1 MRQLVSTL
9 LKKKGIILPPKEMI
23 PKRPVFSPCPASFA
37 QQRLWMLE
45 KVAPGSRYNMQV
57 SLRLKGRLDLH
68 SLNNAWREVVNR
80 HEILRTTFAL
90 VDDQIMQFVS
100 PEPSLSLRLLDLT
113 ADALAEAENQAS
125 HILGKQAQEVF
136 DLATA
141 PLIHFLALR
150 IGADDYILSFTM
162 HHIIADGWSLTVL
175 ARELTEL
182 YAAFSEDRPH
192 GLKPLAVQY
201 GDFSWWQRQ
210 RLSGDFLEK
219 ELSYWRKQLK
229 DAAVLGLPTDHP
241 RPTREEFRGSHSCF
255 LIPEEIAGPLR
266 EIGGRNQASLFMVIF
281 AAWQV
286 LLYRYTGQNDIVVGA
301 PVANRTR
308 VEIEPLIGFFVNT
321 LVLRTEIDGNSNFK
335 DVLSLARKTT
345 LAAYEHQEVPY
356 EKLVADLQP
365 ERAIGQNPL
374 FGTVLNWVNIP
385 ESNLG
390 FAGLQDEVIQ
400 SAPAENLTAK
410 FDLSLNILERS
421 GALSASLEYSTDL
434 FEKST
439 IEQMSIHFQ
448 HLLRGIAANL
458 NQSVAELPLLN
469 EDERRQIVWEWNRTE
484 REYPAYGT
492 VLDLLDQQARK
503 TPEHPAVEFAGKS
516 ISYNELHCRSNQV
529 CDFLRKL
536 GVRPEVRVGIFMERS
551 HELVI
556 ALLGILK
563 AGGAYVPLDL
573 RYPTERLSYI
583 LDDARPIAV
592 LTQRSLQQA
601 LPESAAKIICLD
613 DDEEWNVSAGSSQG
627 HPVQPL
633 EPGNA
638 AYVIYTSGSTGVPKG
653 VVVQHG
659 SVLNYLLWVS
669 ESLFVGSIDC
679 LPAVTGLGFD
689 ASLKQILGPLVTG
702 GTVYVLADGPAD
714 PQKLLRF
721 ISSQRRVAL
730 NCVPSFWLHVVEEI
744 EKNLDSTP
752 ANLAQLWLGG
762 ESCTP
767 DLIERSLR
775 VLPALKI
782 SNLYGPTEATANA
795 IYAER
800 ISARQLYI
808 GKPIANTRSFV
819 LGPNLQPVPV
829 GVTGELYIGGQA
841 LARGYW
847 SRPDLTAENF
857 IPDPFSSRPGERLYR
872 TGDLVRWRPDGQMQY
887 VGRSDEQIKLRGFR
901 IELGEIEAVLA
912 QHQSVQQAVVAV
924 QGAGQEKKL
933 VACVVP
939 VAGIGLSQTALRNYV
954 REKLPEYMV
963 PSAFVE
969 MLKLPL
975 TAHGKVD
982 RKALPK
988 WDFER
993 EKSEY
998 KPPCTTTEE
1007 LLAGIWSEVL
1017 GVEPLGT
1024 HDNFFDLGGHSL
1036 SAMQVTSRLRSVF
1049 QMDLPFSAIF
1059 GTPTIEG
1066 LAIQIER
1073 SRRETTGHVLPP
1085 LISRD
1090 DSGPYPLSF
1099 AQQRLWFM
1107 DQLHPESTFYNISG
1121 AVRLSGEL
1129 NIPALEQALTALARR
1144 HQVLRTRFE
1153 LRDGGPTQ
1161 IVEPDATVSLQYED
1175 LQSFRP
1181 EERAGRLAARIEEES
1196 QKPFLLSQAP
1206 LARVVLLQTGEGQGV
1221 LFVSTHHIISDGWS
1235 VGVLIRELS
1244 ELYAALSEDRPPSL
1258 ESLPVQYKDYARWQ
1272 REYLQGAILER
1283 HLNYWRAKLS
1293 DAPPVELPTDK
1304 PRPAKESFRGTYYP
1318 FLVPAELSA
1327 GLRNLARSQQS
1338 TLFMVLLASWQALLY
1353 RYTGQ
1358 TDLPLGLPVANRG
1371 LPETEGLIGFFVNT
1385 LVLRLKLDGDQS
1397 FPQVLQ
1403 QTKKT
1408 TLEAY
1413 DHQDLPFEKLVADL
1427 RPERSLSQTPFFR
1440 LMFNWVNTPSATLK
1454 LSGITWEPIP
1464 QEHKTANFDL
1474 TLSVSAENGPLPAGF
1489 EYSTDLY
1496 EEATIAQMAN
1506 HLLVI
1511 LHSVVENPASSI
1523 ATMPL
1528 LTGREQ
1534 EQMLTGWNQTAVAF
1548 GQPVCVHELIELQA
1562 QTTPN
1567 AIAIVSDEEVVT
1579 YAELER
1585 RANQIAGWLWSRG
1598 IKAEVPVGVCLPR
1611 SARMLV
1617 VLLGILKAGGAYVPL
1632 DPSYPPA
1639 RLKYMVEDSGLH
1651 LLFADTSLRDQ
1662 LSSLPAECIY
1672 LDLLNDAL
1680 ANCDT
1685 TPARK
1690 VSPANAAYTI
1700 YTSGSTGRSKGVI
1713 ATHSSVA
1720 NQLLW
1725 MKSAF
1730 SLNSSDR
1737 VIHKASVSFDASVA
1751 EIFAPLA
1758 AGAQVIV
1765 AGPEAHHDINSL
1777 VRLILEHKVTFIDLS
1792 PTLLHALLEHPEIE
1806 HCHSLRC
1813 IVSGGE
1819 VLTVDVASQT
1829 MKFLRA
1835 RLFNTYGPTETTVQ
1849 STFWTCPQRLRNRSV
1864 PIGKPIANT
1873 RVYALDSN
1881 DEPVPIGVEGELY
1894 IAGAGVARGYLNR
1907 PALTAEKFIPDRF
1920 SPEPG
1925 KRLYRTGDRVRW
1937 RRDGALE
1944 FLGRTDHQAKV
1955 RGFRIETGEIES
1967 TLLAHPKVRE
1977 AAVVVSEDVA
1987 GKHILAFIVPNRDF
2001 APTTQELRQH
2011 VKGLLPFYMRPS
2023 TYTFMQ
2029 QLPLNVNG
2037 KVDRKS
2043 LALTP
2048 IPGVH
2053 KDELPRTATEKAL
2066 SRIWADVL
2074 KQETVGVEDD
2084 FFALGGHSFLA
2095 VHLMAEIARYSG
2107 RNLGLDR
2114 IFEYSTPREMA
2125 RLLDQQGTDAA
2136 RAALVCMNKGSD
2148 DLAPLYVTYPV
2159 GGNILC
2165 YLDLSRSLSR
2175 RKAFYAIQALAGEE
2189 LQRTTIEEIAA
2200 SSLRLI
2206 KKRDRHGRYE
2216 LGGWSFGGMV
2226 AFEMAQQAT
2235 AAGDPPA
2242 ALYLLDP
2249 PILEDIP
2256 FEDHPDDELAGL
2268 FVLTLIAD
2276 FTGGKSIPLEEIKS
2290 KFDLKNSSVET
2301 LIQKTVELGLLPSST
2316 EPAAHLESFEI
2327 FKRNL
2332 RAGRRYRPR
2341 EYSGKTLL
2349 VLRENGRSQIWPT
2362 LLPAGTKVV
2371 RMPGNHFTL
2380 MRGSNAARLAQ
2391 LIESGADS
2399 LLA

>member
-1 MRQLVSTL
+1 MRQLVSSL
-9 LKKKGIILPPKEMI
+9 LKKKGIILPAKETI
-23 PKRPVFSPCPASFA
+23 PKRPIFSPCPASFA
-37 QQRLWMLE
+37 QQRLWLLE

-57 SLRLKGRLDLH
+57 SMRLKGSLDLQ
-68 SLNNAWREVVNR
+68 SLNDAWREVVSR
-80 HEILRTTFAL
+80 HEILRTTFGL

-100 PEPSLSLRLLDLT
+100 LEPPLPLRLLDLA
-113 ADALAEAENQAS
+113 ADALTEVENQAAQ
-125 HILGKQAQEVF
+125 ILGKQAQEVF

-141 PLIHFLALR
+141 PLIHFLVLKV
-150 IGADDYILSFTM
+150 GADDYVLSFTM
-162 HHIIADGWSLTVL
+162 HHIIADGWSLMVL

-182 YAAFSEDRPH
+182 YAASSEDRPH
-192 GLKPLAVQY
+192 GLKPLVVQY

-229 DAAVLGLPTDHP
+229 DAPVLALPTDHP
-241 RPTREEFRGSHSCF
+241 RPTREEFRGAHCFF
-255 LIPEEIAGPLR
+255 LIPVEIAERLR

-286 LLYRYTGQNDIVVGA
+286 LLYRYTGQSDIVVGA

-321 LVLRTEIDGNSNFK
+321 LVLRTEIDGNSNFI
-335 DVLSLARKTT
+335 DVLSVARKTT
-345 LAAYEHQEVPY
+345 LGAYEHQEVPY

-390 FAGLQDEVIQ
+390 FTGLQEEFIQ

-439 IEQMSIHFQ
+439 IVRMSGHFQ
-448 HLLRGIAANL
+448 NLLRGIGDNL
-458 NQSVAELPLLN
+458 SQPVAELPLLN
-469 EDERRQIVWEWNRTE
+469 EDERRQIVWEWNQTE
-484 REYPAYGT
+484 REYSAYGT
-492 VLDLLDQQARK
+492 VLDLLDQQSRK

-516 ISYNELHCRSNQV
+516 ISYSELQHRSN
-529 CDFLRKL
+529 LLAGLLTKI
-536 GVRPEVRVGIFMERS
+536 GVRPEVRVGIFMERG

-563 AGGAYVPLDL
+563 AGGVYVPLDL
-573 RYPTERLSYI
+573 RYPAERLGYI
-583 LDDARPIAV
+583 LHDAQPAAV

-601 LPESAAKIICLD
+601 LPECAAKIICLD
-613 DDEEWNVSAGSSQG
+613 DDEEWNVSAGSNQG
-627 HPVQPL
+627 HPVPPV
-633 EPGNA
+633 EPDNA

-659 SVLNYLLWVS
+659 SLLNYLLWVS
-669 ESLFVGSIDC
+669 ESLFAGSIDC

-689 ASLKQILGPLVTG
+689 ASLKQILGPLVIG
-702 GTVYVLADGPAD
+702 VTVYVLPDGPAD

-744 EKNLDSTP
+744 EKNPDSTP
-752 ANLAQLWLGG
+752 ATLAQLWLGG
-762 ESCTP
+762 ESCSP

-775 VLPALKI
+775 VLPNLKI

-795 IYAER
+795 VYAER
-800 ISARQLYI
+800 ITAKQLYI
-808 GKPIANTRSFV
+808 GKPIANTKSFV
-819 LGPNLQPVPV
+819 LDTNLQPVPV

-841 LARGYW
+841 LARGYL
-847 SRPDLTAENF
+847 SRPDLSAERF
-857 IPDPFSSRPGERLYR
+857 IPDPFSSCPGDRLYR
-872 TGDLVRWRPDGQMQY
+872 TGDLVRWRPDGQLQY
-887 VGRSDEQIKLRGFR
+887 IGRNDEQIKLRGFR
-901 IELGEIEAVLA
+901 IELGEIEAVLT
-912 QHQSVQQAVVAV
+912 QHSSVQQAVVTI
-924 QGAGQEKKL
+924 QGDGQDKKL
-933 VACVVP
+933 IAYVAP
-939 VAGIGLSQTALRNYV
+939 ATGMAISQTELRNYV
-954 REKLPEYMV
+954 REKVPEYMA

-969 MLKLPL
+969 LAAFPL

-988 WDFER
+988 WDFAR
-993 EKSEY
+993 EKPGYEA
-998 KPPCTTTEE
+998 PRTTTEE
-1007 LLAGIWSEVL
+1007 LLAGIWSRVL
-1017 GVEPLGT
+1017 GVEQIGT
-1024 HDNFFDLGGHSL
+1024 RDNFFELGGHSL
-1036 SAMQVTSRLRSVF
+1036 LAMQVTSRLQSAF

-1059 GTPTIEG
+1059 GAPTIEG
-1066 LAIQIER
+1066 LALQIER
-1073 SRRETTGHVLPP
+1073 SKRETTGQVLPSLMP
-1085 LISRD
+1085 GD

-1129 NIPALEQALTALARR
+1129 NIPALEQALAALAKR

-1153 LRDGGPTQ
+1153 LKDAEPAQ
-1161 IVEPDATVSLQYED
+1161 SVEHDATVNLQYED
-1175 LQSFRP
+1175 LQSFKP
-1181 EERAGRLAARIEEES
+1181 EERAGRLAIRIEEES
-1196 QKPFLLSQAP
+1196 RKAFLLSQAP
-1206 LARVVLLQTGEGQGV
+1206 LVRVVLLQTSEGEYV
-1221 LFVSTHHIISDGWS
+1221 LFVSMHHIISDGWS

-1244 ELYAALSEDRPPSL
+1244 ELYAASSQDRPPSL

-1272 REYLQGAILER
+1272 REYLQGAVLEK
-1283 HLNYWRAKLS
+1283 HLNYWRAKLT
-1293 DAPPVELPTDK
+1293 DAPPVELPADK
-1304 PRPAKESFRGTYYP
+1304 PRPAKESFRGAYYP
-1318 FLVPAELSA
+1318 FLVAEELST

-1338 TLFMVLLASWQALLY
+1338 TLFMVLLAGWQALLY
-1353 RYTGQ
+1353 RYSNQ
-1358 TDLPLGLPVANRG
+1358 TDLTLGMPVANRS

-1385 LVLRLKLDGDQS
+1385 LVLRLKLEGDQNFS
-1397 FPQVLQ
+1397 QVLQ
-1403 QTKKT
+1403 ATRKT

-1413 DHQDLPFEKLVADL
+1413 DHQDLPFEKLVAEL
-1427 RPERSLSQTPFFR
+1427 RPERSLSQTPLFR
-1440 LMFNWVNTPSATLK
+1440 LMFNWVNTPSATLN
-1454 LSGITWEPIP
+1454 LAGMTWEPVP
-1464 QEHKTANFDL
+1464 QEHTTANFDL
-1474 TLSVSAENGPLPAGF
+1474 TLSVSAQDGPLPAGF

-1511 LHSVVENPASSI
+1511 LRAVIENPASSI

-1534 EQMLTGWNQTAVAF
+1534 EQMLTEWNQTATAF

-1567 AIAIVSDEEVVT
+1567 AIAIASDEEEVT
-1579 YAELER
+1579 YAELDR
-1585 RANQIAGWLWSRG
+1585 RANQIAGWLHSRG
-1598 IKAEVPVGVCLPR
+1598 IGAEVPVGVCLPR
-1611 SARMLV
+1611 STRTLV

-1632 DPSYPPA
+1632 DPSYPLA
-1639 RLKYMVEDSGLH
+1639 RLKYMVEDSGLR
-1651 LLFADTSLRDQ
+1651 LLFTDTTLREQ

-1672 LDLLNDAL
+1672 LDLLNEAL
-1680 ANCDT
+1680 ANCGT

-1690 VSPANAAYTI
+1690 VSPDNAAYII

-1713 ATHSSVA
+1713 AVHSSVA

-1725 MKSAF
+1725 MKGAF
-1730 SLNSSDR
+1730 GLNSSDR
-1737 VIHKASVSFDASVA
+1737 VIHKASVSFDASIA

-1765 AGPEAHHDINSL
+1765 AGPEAHHDIDSL
-1777 VRLILEHKVTFIDLS
+1777 VRLIRQHKVTFIDLS
-1792 PTLLHALLEHPEIE
+1792 PTLLRALLEHPEIE
-1806 HCHSLRC
+1806 QCSSLRC

-1819 VLTVDVASQT
+1819 VLAVDVAGQA
-1829 MKFLRA
+1829 MKILPA

-1849 STFWTCPQRLRNRSV
+1849 STFWTCSEEQHNRSV
-1864 PIGKPIANT
+1864 PIGQPIANT
-1873 RVYALDSN
+1873 RVYALDAN
-1881 DEPVPIGVEGELY
+1881 DEPVPVGVEGELY
-1894 IAGAGVARGYLNR
+1894 IGGAGVARGYLNR
-1907 PALTAEKFIPDRF
+1907 PALTAEKFIPDPF

-1925 KRLYRTGDRVRW
+1925 ERLYKTGDRVRW
-1937 RRDGALE
+1937 LRDGALE

-1955 RGFRIETGEIES
+1955 RGFRVEAGEIET

-1977 AAVVVSEDVA
+1977 AAVIVSEDAV
-1987 GKHILAFIVPNRDF
+1987 GKHILAFIVPNRDLP
-2001 APTTQELRQH
+2001 PTTQELRQH

-2023 TYTFMQ
+2023 AYTFMA

-2048 IPGVH
+2048 IPDIR
-2053 KDELPRTATEKAL
+2053 KDELPQTTTENAL
-2066 SRIWADVL
+2066 CRIWADVL

-2095 VHLMAEIARYSG
+2095 VHLMAEITRYSG
-2107 RNLGLDR
+2107 RNLGLDK
-2114 IFEYSTPREMA
+2114 IFEFSTPREMA
-2125 RLLDQQGTDAA
+2125 RLLDQQEGNAA
-2136 RAALVCMNKGSD
+2136 RSALVCMNKGSD
-2148 DLAPLYVTYPV
+2148 ELPPLYVTYPI

-2165 YLDLSRSLSR
+2165 YLDLSRSFSR
-2175 RKAFYAIQALAGEE
+2175 RKAFYAIQALPGEE
-2189 LQRTTIEEIAA
+2189 LQRTTIEEIATSA
-2200 SSLRLI
+2200 LRFI
-2206 KKRDRHGRYE
+2206 KKRDHHGRYE

-2235 AAGDPPA
+2235 AAGDPPT

-2249 PILEDIP
+2249 PVLEDIAM
-2256 FEDHPDDELAGL
+2256 EDYPDDELAGL

-2276 FTGGKSIPLEEIKS
+2276 FTGGKTIDLEEIKG
-2290 KFDLKNSSVET
+2290 KVDYKNSSVET
-2301 LIQKTVELGLLPSST
+2301 HIQKIVELGLLPPNT
-2316 EPAAHLESFEI
+2316 DPAAHLESFEI
-2327 FKRNL
+2327 FKRNIS
-2332 RAGRRYRPR
+2332 AGRRYRPR

-2362 LLPAGTKVV
+2362 LLPADTKVI

-2380 MRGSNAARLAQ
+2380 LRGSNAARLAQ
-2391 LIESGADS
+2391 MIESGADS
-2399 LLA
+2399 LLS